1 MTKLVVLKF
10 GKGSFEIGFPVTLQI
25 GEENSRAETEVIGE
39 LPPDKELPLNFNTW
53 QGIYRNLDFSAR
65 PKGLP
70 KLQKVISTDA
80 ECLQA
85 AQKLRDRL
93 NQWLQSETFRDIREK
108 WLEKL
113 QKSDQIRVILQT
125 EDYQLQKLPWHLW
138 ELIERYP
145 NAEIALAAP
154 SYDKVNFLPKSATK
168 VKILALLGDSHG
180 VDIATDRQLLEQ
192 LPDTKIHFLV
202 EPSCEDLTDNLWQQ
216 NWDILFF
223 AGHSSSHTTGET
235 GQIYINQTES
245 LTISQL
251 KYALKQAVDRGLKLA
266 IFNSCDGLGLAREF
280 ASLQI
285 PQLIVMREPV
295 PDRVAQTFLKH
306 FLQAYSQGQSLY
318 LAVRIARERLQ
329 GLDAQFPCASWL
341 PVIYQNLAEIP
352 PSWDELGMG
361 HGGANALGSWRG
373 LGGFPHEGLASD
385 ADLFAQRLRQE
396 KQLASLVT
404 SASSASSSPHSTN
417 KAKRSKFHLLWLIF
431 VSLITGGFVVS
442 GRYLGMLQKLEL
454 QAFDRLQELRPDEEP
469 ESRLLVVTITE
480 EDVQSQSQE
489 KPQGSLSDESLLK
502 LLKKLEAYQ
511 PRAIGLDIYRDRP
524 VKSNLLELQKYLYNN
539 EHLIS
544 VCRVSDPLSEH
555 PGIKPPPEISL
566 ERLGFSDLVL
576 DPDNIVRRQ
585 LLALTP
591 PPSSPCKAS
600 YSFSVQLA
608 LRYLAANNIS
618 LQFTKDGAWKLGE
631 TTFKPLTAHTG
642 GYQGIDASGHQIL
655 LNYRS
660 HRSLKTFVPQV
671 TLTEVLT
678 GKVNASTIQNRI
690 VLIGTTAQSF
700 QDYSSTPY
708 ITREGAIE
716 KIPGVLLQAQMI
728 SQLLSSVID
737 ERSLLST
744 WYIWQEII
752 WILAWS
758 LIASLLAYYIE
769 RLFYL
774 SIVTGIAIASLYAI
788 CLIFLIKWSIW
799 IPLVPPIISFT
810 ITIIV
815 AAYFMKNYLNLS
827 KSARVVVINKNRDE

>member
-10 GKGSFEIGFPVTLQI
+10 GKGSFEAGFPVTLQI
-25 GEENSRAETEVIGE
+25 GEENSRPETEVIGE
-39 LPPDKELPLNFNTW
+39 LPPDQELPLNFHFW
-53 QGIYRNLDFSAR
+53 QAIYRHLDFAGR

-70 KLQKVISTDA
+70 KLQKAISSDG
-80 ECLQA
+80 ECFQA
-85 AQKLRDRL
+85 AEKLRDRL
-93 NQWLQSETFRDIREK
+93 NQWLQSESFRCIREK

-113 QKSDQIRVILQT
+113 QKYDQIRVILQT

-138 ELIERYP
+138 ELIERYS

-154 SYDKVNFLPKSATK
+154 SYEKVSFLSKSTTQ

-180 VDIATDRQLLEQ
+180 VDIATDRLLLEQ

-223 AGHSSSHTTGET
+223 AGHSSSHSTGET
-235 GQIYINQTES
+235 GQIYINQTET

-251 KYALKQAVDRGLKLA
+251 KYALKQAVERGLKLA

-306 FLQAYSQGQSLY
+306 FLQAYSGGQSLY

-329 GLDAQFPCASWL
+329 GLDGQFPCASWL

-352 PSWDELGMG
+352 PSWHELGIG
-361 HGGANALGSWRG
+361 DGANRAGEQGSHCG
-373 LGGFPHEGLASD
+373 LGVSPSGASGVAGSRGENSFPLHPSVLRSD
-385 ADLFAQRLRQE
+385 
-396 KQLASLVT
+396 
-404 SASSASSSPHSTN
+404 SPLPTYVKNSTN
-417 KAKRSKFHLLWLIF
+417 KAKRSKLHLFWLICM
-431 VSLITGGFVVS
+431 SLITSGLVVS
-442 GRYLGMLQKLEL
+442 VRYLGMLQKLEL
-454 QAFDRLQELRPDEEP
+454 QAFDQLQQLRPDEKP

-480 EDVQSQSQE
+480 EDVQLQSQE

-502 LLKKLEAYQ
+502 LLKKLEAHQ
-511 PRAIGLDIYRDRP
+511 PQAIGLDIYRDRP
-524 VKSNLLELQKYLYNN
+524 AKSDLPELQKYLYNTK
-539 EHLIS
+539 HLIS
-544 VCRVSDPLSEH
+544 VCRVSDPLSE
-555 PGIKPPPEISL
+555 PGIKPPPEISS

-576 DPDNIVRRQ
+576 DPDNIIRRH

-618 LQFTKDGAWKLGE
+618 LEFTSNGAWKLGK

-660 HRSLKTFVPQV
+660 HNSLQTFVPQV

-678 GKVNASTIQNRI
+678 GKVNASTIKNTI

-708 ITREGAIE
+708 ITSEGAME

-728 SQLLSSVID
+728 SQLLSAVLD
-737 ERSLLST
+737 GRSLLST
-744 WYIWQEII
+744 WSIWQEII

-758 LIASLLAYYIE
+758 LTASLLAYYIE
-769 RLFYL
+769 RVFYL
-774 SIVTGIAIASLYAI
+774 SVVTGITIASLYGI
-788 CLIFLIKWSIW
+788 CLVFLIKWSIW
-799 IPLVPPIISFT
+799 IPLIPPIISFI
-810 ITIIV
+810 ITIILT
-815 AAYFMKNYLNLS
+815 AYFMKNYLNLS
-827 KSARVVVINKNRDE
+827 KSA

>member
-10 GKGSFEIGFPVTLQI
+10 GKGSFETGFPVTLQI
-25 GEENSRAETEVIGE
+25 GEENSRPETEVIGE
-39 LPPDKELPLNFNTW
+39 LPSEIELPLNFNCW
-53 QGIYRNLDFSAR
+53 QAIYRHLDFSAR

-70 KLQKVISTDA
+70 KLQKPISSQQ

-85 AQKLRDRL
+85 ADKLRDRL
-93 NQWLQSETFRDIREK
+93 NQWLQSETFRSIREK

-113 QKSDQIRVILQT
+113 QTYDQIRVILQT

-145 NAEIALAAP
+145 HAEIALGAP
-154 SYDKVNFLPKSATK
+154 SYEKVSFIPKSTTQ

-180 VDIATDRQLLEQ
+180 VDIATDRLLLEQ

-202 EPSCEDLTDNLWQQ
+202 EPSCEHLTDNLWQQ
-216 NWDILFF
+216 DWDILFF
-223 AGHSSSHTTGET
+223 AGHSSSQSTGKT
-235 GQIYINQTES
+235 GQIYINQTET
-245 LTISQL
+245 LTINQL
-251 KYALKQAVDRGLKLA
+251 KYALKQAVERGLKLA

-280 ASLQI
+280 ACLQI

-306 FLQAYSQGQSLY
+306 FLQAYSGGQSLY

-329 GLDAQFPCASWL
+329 GLDKQFPCASWL

-352 PSWDELGMG
+352 PTWDELGIG
-361 HGGANALGSWRG
+361 HGAWGRGKGAGSREQRG
-373 LGGFPHEGLASD
+373 GASPLHP
-385 ADLFAQRLRQE
+385 APCP
-396 KQLASLVT
+396 S
-404 SASSASSSPHSTN
+404 SSSPSSPR
-417 KAKRSKFHLLWLIF
+417 RSKLHLLWLICI
-431 VSLITGGFVVS
+431 SLITSGLVVS
-442 GRYLGMLQKLEL
+442 VRYLGMLQKFEL
-454 QAFDRLQELRPDEEP
+454 QAFDRLQQLRPDEKP

-502 LLKKLEAYQ
+502 LLKKLAAYQ
-511 PRAIGLDIYRDRP
+511 PQAIGLDIYRDRP
-524 VKSNLLELQKYLYNN
+524 AKPDLPELQKYLYNN
-539 EHLIS
+539 KHLIT
-544 VCRVSDPLSEH
+544 VCRVSDSQSEH
-555 PGIKPPPEISL
+555 PGIKPPPEISP

-576 DPDNIVRRQ
+576 DPDNIVRRH

-600 YSFSVQLA
+600 YGFSVQLA
-608 LRYLAANNIS
+608 LHYLAAKNIS
-618 LQFTKDGAWKLGE
+618 LKFTSNGAWKLGK
-631 TTFKPLTAHTG
+631 TIFKPLTGHTG

-660 HRSLKTFVPQV
+660 HRSLQKFVPQV
-671 TLTEVLT
+671 TLTEILA
-678 GKVNASTIQNRI
+678 GKVNPSTVKNRI

-708 ITREGAIE
+708 ITNEGAIE
-716 KIPGVLLQAQMI
+716 KVAGVMLQAQMI
-728 SQLLSSVID
+728 SQLLSAVLD
-737 ERSLLST
+737 GRSLLST
-744 WYIWQEII
+744 WCLWQEII

-758 LIASLLAYYIE
+758 LTASLLAYYIQ

-774 SIVTGIAIASLYAI
+774 TIVAGVAIASLYGI
-788 CLIFLIKWSIW
+788 SLIFLIQWSLW
-799 IPLVPPIISFT
+799 IPLVPSTIGFT
-810 ITIIV
+810 ITIII
-815 AAYFMKNYLNLS
+815 ATYSMNNFLNLS
-827 KSARVVVINKNRDE
+827 KNAQIFAINKNRYD